1 MSTSSTPKRAVK
13 GLEERHGKLLKM
25 SLQVRA
31 QIILQGV
38 MTLGCP
44 KLLIIIVPN
53 CGMRTGLRHPYISQL
68 MWFRTCY
75 PKLCL
80 VENITLK
87 EFEQRQKQE
96 VHSDLPQLLPIFPEC
111 RRQSSRQKIDFRYQK
126 EGKHSFHHR

>member
-1 MSTSSTPKRAVK
+1 MSISSTPKRAVRS
-13 GLEERHGKLLKM
+13 LEERHGKLVKM

-53 CGMRTGLRHPYISQL
+53 CGMRTSLAHPYISQL

-75 PKLCL
+75 PKLRL
-80 VENITLK
+80 IENITLK

-111 RRQSSRQKIDFRYQK
+111 RRQSSIQKIDFQYQK